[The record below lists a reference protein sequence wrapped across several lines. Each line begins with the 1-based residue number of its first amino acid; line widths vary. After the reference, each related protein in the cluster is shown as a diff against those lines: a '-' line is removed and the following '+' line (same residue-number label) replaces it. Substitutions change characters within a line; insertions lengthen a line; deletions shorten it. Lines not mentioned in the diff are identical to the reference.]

1 MLIAFEGGEG
11 SGKSTQIAALAESL
25 RRAGRTVLVSF
36 EPGATPVGQ
45 RIRELVLH
53 TDEKI
58 APRAEALLFAADRA
72 HHVRTVVRPA
82 LEAGSIVLLDRFVD
96 SSIAYQ
102 GAGREL
108 ADADVRRLSAW
119 ATEGLV
125 ADLTVLLDLPVRGG
139 LERARGRT
147 ATASA
152 DRLERESLDFHER
165 VRHAY
170 LALAAAEPDRYLV
183 LDAARPID
191 EVAAAVAAGV
201 ATKLKAPAR

>member
-11 SGKSTQIAALAESL
+11 AGKSTQIAALAEAM
-25 RRAGRTVLVSF
+25 RTAGRTVVVSF
-36 EPGATPVGQ
+36 EPGATPIGQ

-53 TDEKI
+53 TDNKI

-72 HHVRTVVRPA
+72 QHVRTVVRPA
-82 LEAGSIVLLDRFVD
+82 LDAGSVVLLDRFVD

-108 ADADVRRLSAW
+108 AAADVRRLSDW

-125 ADLTVLLDLPVRGG
+125 PDLTVLLDLPVREG
-139 LERARGRT
+139 LARARGRT
-147 ATASA
+147 GTA
-152 DRLERESLDFHER
+152 DRLEAESLEFHER
-165 VRHAY
+165 VRQAF

-183 LDAARPID
+183 VDAARPIA
-191 EVAAAVAAGV
+191 EVAAAIAAGV
-201 ATKLKAPAR
+201 ATKSTTPAR

>member
-25 RRAGRTVLVSF
+25 RTTGRTVLVSF
-36 EPGATPVGQ
+36 EPGATPIGQ

-82 LEAGSIVLLDRFVD
+82 LDAGSVVLLDRFVD

-108 ADADVRRLSAW
+108 ADADVRRLSEW

-125 ADLTVLLDLPVRGG
+125 ADLTVLLDLPVRDG
-139 LERARGRT
+139 LARARGRT
-147 ATASA
+147 ATAAA
-152 DRLERESLDFHER
+152 DRLERESLEFHER
-165 VRHAY
+165 VRQAY

-183 LDAARPID
+183 VDAARPID

-201 ATKLKAPAR
+201 AAKLNAPAR